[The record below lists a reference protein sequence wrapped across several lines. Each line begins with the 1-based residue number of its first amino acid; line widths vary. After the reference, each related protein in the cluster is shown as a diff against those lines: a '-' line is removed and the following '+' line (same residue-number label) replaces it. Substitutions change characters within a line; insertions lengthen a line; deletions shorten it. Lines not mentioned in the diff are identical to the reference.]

1 MQIVQFDYENKRCYI
16 LRSEA
21 QKRADVKYHA
31 KTYKNLQ
38 ISARI
43 ADYEL
48 IDNYCKS
55 IGMSKAA
62 TIVNAI
68 KYLIENNVNLA
79 EWIKK
84 EKQAEDA
91 GQLPGSGD
99 AENN

>member
-55 IGMSKAA
+55 IGLSKAA

-84 EKQAEDA
+84 EKQN
-91 GQLPGSGD
+91 GSGD
-99 AENN
+99 AEK

>member
-1 MQIVQFDYENKRCYI
+1 MQFDYENKRCYI

-55 IGMSKAA
+55 IGLSKAA

-84 EKQAEDA
+84 ENQTGAEKQ
-91 GQLPGSGD
+91 QPGSGD

>member
-1 MQIVQFDYENKRCYI
+1 MPIVQFDYENKRCYI

-55 IGMSKAA
+55 IGLSKAA

-84 EKQAEDA
+84 GKQTGGAEQQTRSGEVEK
-91 GQLPGSGD
+91 
-99 AENN
+99 

>member
-1 MQIVQFDYENKRCYI
+1 MQFDYENKRCYI

-38 ISARI
+38 ISARV

-48 IDNYCKS
+48 IDNYCES
-55 IGMSKAA
+55 IGLSKAA

-84 EKQAEDA
+84 EKQTGAEDD
-91 GQLPGSGD
+91 QSGSK
-99 AENN
+99 N

>member
-1 MQIVQFDYENKRCYI
+1 MQFDYENKRCYI

-38 ISARI
+38 ISARV

-48 IDNYCKS
+48 IDNYCES
-55 IGMSKAA
+55 IGLSKAA

-84 EKQAEDA
+84 EKQTGAEKM
-91 GQLPGSGD
+91 QNGSGD
-99 AENN
+99 AEK